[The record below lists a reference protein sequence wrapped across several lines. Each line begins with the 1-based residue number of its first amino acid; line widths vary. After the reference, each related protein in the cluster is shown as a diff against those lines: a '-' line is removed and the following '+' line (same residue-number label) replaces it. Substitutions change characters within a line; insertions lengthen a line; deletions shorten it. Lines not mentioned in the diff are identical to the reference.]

1 MTGKITQKE
10 RYCWKSE
17 QITCGGEIDIKNFT
31 SIEEKPMAI
40 LSWIAVTG
48 VDVNEVGFKNKNQ
61 TIVEVSRVAFD
72 EIISLVQEATEF
84 DSIEIDGVKPL
95 ASTSK
100 RSRRG
105 KVK

>member
-1 MTGKITQKE
+1 MKWVLKIRTKQL
-10 RYCWKSE
+10 W
-17 QITCGGEIDIKNFT
+17 
-31 SIEEKPMAI
+31 
-40 LSWIAVTG
+40 
-48 VDVNEVGFKNKNQ
+48 
-61 TIVEVSRVAFD
+61 VAFD